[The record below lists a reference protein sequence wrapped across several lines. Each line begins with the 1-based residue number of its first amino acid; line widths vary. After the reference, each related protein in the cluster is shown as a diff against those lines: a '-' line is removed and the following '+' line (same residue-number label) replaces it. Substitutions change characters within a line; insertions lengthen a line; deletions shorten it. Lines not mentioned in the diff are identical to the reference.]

1 MDVASFPVVA
11 QNAVVSALVG
21 FLAALVGFRTRIALL
36 ENNTKRDK
44 EELTNSVAELRRRL
58 VRTERQNDTQLR
70 ILADIAHKLNIE
82 TRRFG
87 EDAVMRFINED
98 EKE

>member
-1 MDVASFPVVA
+1 MIAAPFPEVA

-70 ILADIAHKLNIE
+70 ILADIAHKLTIE

-87 EDAVMRFINED
+87 EDAVTRFLNED
-98 EKE
+98 GNE